1 MNGPSNSGKRLLLIG
16 VEAADWNL
24 LHPLMDEGLMPHL
37 NRIVESGASG
47 RLLCAA
53 PLIGSA
59 QWTSLATGKRP
70 WQHGV
75 CHSRELTE
83 DRKNLSPVT
92 AASRRSPAI
101 WEMLAAREKQC
112 VVVGWPGTHGEKFN
126 GVTVV
131 SDAYPAP
138 TVGPGVKPWPPAPA
152 GTYWPENVG
161 ATLDA
166 LRVSPETIQ
175 ADVISLY
182 LPQWQKIDQRQDFR
196 LGYLRTLLAADF
208 SCLAAI
214 SELLK
219 RPSWDFASVR
229 FPTFG
234 NVARLFLPYHP
245 PQRASVG
252 EQDFAIYK
260 DVMRSQCRML
270 DLILQKLIQI
280 AGPQTAIVLV
290 SNHGLRGFE
299 LSPQG
304 PPAPESENWKSPYG
318 IFAAAGPGFAPDA
331 LLHGA
336 TVMDVAPTILTWF
349 GLPIGDD
356 MEGRV
361 LIESF
366 DSVPKIDRVPSWDSI
381 RSNSRAPDEHSDASD
396 ADSVARQFQD
406 EWRWNFVLSCLE
418 AGRLER
424 AADVLEKLF
433 RSFPERTE
441 VAETLFD
448 CQLELKR
455 YIEAGQTLE
464 VLLEGLPPG
473 PTSLALKAQLAWAQ
487 RDFNQAR
494 TLVHQAME
502 LQPTDRPTMGRI
514 GILLL
519 RLHEWDRLEELAR
532 LGIAMDEREPMAWL
546 GLAAALLRKRRAAEA
561 ADAAAR
567 AIHLKYFL
575 PDAHLVL
582 ARALIAQG
590 KWAPA
595 RDALEALEKIQP
607 NTRAAAAYS
616 RKIPQDDSTR
626 LSAS

>member
-1 MNGPSNSGKRLLLIG
+1 MNRSLLPRKRLLLVG

-24 LHPLMDEGLMPHL
+24 LHPVMDEGLLPHL
-37 NRIVESGASG
+37 NQLVDSGASG

-53 PLIGSA
+53 PLVPA
-59 QWTSLATGKRP
+59 VQWASLATGKRP

-83 DRKNLSPVT
+83 DRKSLRPAT
-92 AASRRSPAI
+92 AASRCSPAL
-101 WEMLAAREKQC
+101 WEMLAARGKQC
-112 VVVGWPGTHGEKFN
+112 VVVGWPGSHGEKTN
-126 GVTVV
+126 GVTLA

-138 TVGPGVKPWPPAPA
+138 TAGPGVKPWPPPPS
-152 GTYWPENVG
+152 GTYWPENLGV
-161 ATLDA
+161 TLDA

-175 ADVISLY
+175 ADVIALY
-182 LPQWQKIDQRQDFR
+182 LPQWQKIDQQRDFR
-196 LGYLRTLLAADF
+196 LGHLRALVAADF
-208 SCLAAI
+208 SCLAAS

-219 RPSWDFASVR
+219 RQSWDFASVR
-229 FPTFG
+229 FPTLG
-234 NVARLFLPYHP
+234 NIARLFLPYHP
-245 PQRASVG
+245 PRRASVS

-260 DVMRSQCRML
+260 DVLRGECRML

-280 AGPQTAIVLV
+280 AGPETAIVLV

-304 PPAPESENWKSPYG
+304 PPGPDREIWKSPYG
-318 IFAAAGPGFAPDA
+318 VFVASGAGFAPDA
-331 LLHGA
+331 LLQGA

-349 GLPIGDD
+349 GLPMGDD

-366 DSVPKIDRVPSWDSI
+366 ASAPEIDRVPSWDSI
-381 RSNSRAPDEHSDASD
+381 RSATGDLAAENSEVDG
-396 ADSVARQFQD
+396 VGRQYQE

-424 AADVLEKLF
+424 AISVLEKLF
-433 RSFPERTE
+433 RAFPERSD
-441 VAETLFD
+441 VAETLFE

-455 YIEAGQTLE
+455 PAEASQTLE
-464 VLLEGLPPG
+464 ILLEGLPPG
-473 PTSLALKAQLAWAQ
+473 PAALALRAQLAWAQ

-494 TLVHQAME
+494 ALIHEALE
-502 LQPTDRPTMGRI
+502 LHPADRPTLARI

-519 RLHEWDRLEELAR
+519 RLHEWDRLENLAR
-532 LGIAMDEREPMAWL
+532 RGIALDDQEPMAWL
-546 GLAAALLRKRRAAEA
+546 GLAAALLQKHQAAEA
-561 ADAAAR
+561 AEAAMR
-567 AIHLKYFL
+567 AISLKYFL
-575 PDAHLVL
+575 PDAHLIL

-590 KWAPA
+590 NWVQA

-616 RKIPQDDSTR
+616 RKIPQDHSDQR
-626 LSAS
+626 RAS